1 MALHN
6 EKNISD
12 LLKGTQKT
20 LWGSHN
26 SDMSAGTIKKHERS
40 ADFTGKAGPG
50 GDIQAFPSGGDG
62 LHSPTLPGAVDDTLI
77 KEYSK

>member
-20 LWGSHN
+20 AWGSFN
-26 SDMSAGTIKKHERS
+26 PDMSAGSLAKREKS

-62 LHSPTLPGAVDDTLI
+62 LHSPTLPGAEDDSLI
-77 KEYSK
+77 KEFTK